1 MTNRQTIKHLT
12 QTAMVT
18 ALIIVLGFF
27 PGIPVGFIPVPIVLQ
42 NMGIFLAAE
51 LLGRKYGTIA
61 VGLFLGLV
69 ALGLPAIFLG
79 PTGGYLVAWL
89 LAPMLIGTLIKITRA
104 MTSGYWWLEVGIVWL
119 AGILFVDV
127 IGASWLAVQSH
138 MTLTAALLSNV
149 AFLPGDIIKGT
160 LAVFIARRVRAIV
173 DFGLPA

>member
-1 MTNRQTIKHLT
+1 MMTNRQTIKHLT

-69 ALGLPAIFLG
+69 ALGLPYYLGGVGVPRFFSGQRVAISLLG
-79 PTGGYLVAWL
+79 CWH
-89 LAPMLIGTLIKITRA
+89 
-104 MTSGYWWLEVGIVWL
+104 
-119 AGILFVDV
+119 
-127 IGASWLAVQSH
+127 QC
-138 MTLTAALLSNV
+138 
-149 AFLPGDIIKGT
+149 
-160 LAVFIARRVRAIV
+160 
-173 DFGLPA
+173 

>member
-27 PGIPVGFIPVPIVLQ
+27 PGIPVGFIPVPIVL
-42 NMGIFLAAE
+42 

-69 ALGLPAIFLG
+69 ALGLPLLSGGRGGAAIFLG